1 MEANGLAET
10 RLRKDAELNRQRIVA
25 AAREVFRDR
34 GLSATLND
42 VARHAGVGVGTVYR
56 RFADKNQ
63 LIDALLDHMIAT
75 VETAT
80 REALLEPDAWVGL
93 TQALEKVCEQHALDR
108 GLRELMLGTGT
119 GPQRQA
125 QMRERFAPLV
135 GQLVARAKAQG
146 RLRSDILPP
155 DLPLIQ
161 LMLGAVTEPLRRD
174 GAMAPLP
181 RPDHRRPVR
190 PARPPAPTRTA
201 HVTGQTRAPSR
212 LRPPRERAP
221 LHQPAPPSQL
231 ACARRTTKGDQ
242 WPPWPSD
249 RRSS

>member
-1 MEANGLAET
+1 MESHGLAET

-34 GLSATLND
+34 GLGATLND

-56 RFADKNQ
+56 RFADKEQ
-63 LIDALLDHMIAT
+63 LIDALFDDMIAT

-93 TQALEKVCEQHALDR
+93 TQALEKVCEQHALDQ
-108 GLRELMLGTGT
+108 GLRELMLGTGK

-155 DLPLIQ
+155 DLPLVQ
-161 LMLGAVTEPLRRD
+161 LMLGAVTEHFAEPELWRRYLALILD
-174 GAMAPLP
+174 GMRDRPDLLPLP
-181 RPDHRRPVR
+181 E
-190 PARPPAPTRTA
+190 
-201 HVTGQTRAPSR
+201 
-212 LRPPRERAP
+212 LRM
-221 LHQPAPPSQL
+221 SQGKL
-231 ACARRTTKGDQ
+231 GRHLG
-242 WPPWPSD
+242 
-249 RRSS
+249 